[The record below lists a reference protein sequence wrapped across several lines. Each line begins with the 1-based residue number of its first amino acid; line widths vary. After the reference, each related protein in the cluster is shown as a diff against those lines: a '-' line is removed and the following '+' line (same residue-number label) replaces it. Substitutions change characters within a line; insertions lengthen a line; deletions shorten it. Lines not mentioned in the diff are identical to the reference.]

1 MNRTG
6 SGREAAVLESLQS
19 DPVIASVKDE
29 KALLAALGS
38 EHEVIFLLYGSLLD
52 IEQTVETCKTAGK
65 IVLVNLDFIDGLSSQ
80 DAAVDWLT
88 SHTGADGVLSSKP
101 SVVRAARRAGL
112 AAVQRYFLVDS
123 ISYHQLARVL
133 KQGDPHFVEIL
144 PGCVPRVI
152 EWLRAD
158 ISTPLIA
165 GGLVCERSDVIA
177 ALGAG
182 ALAVATS
189 DQLVWDM

>member
-1 MNRTG
+1 MDRTG
-6 SGREAAVLESLQS
+6 RTRETTVLESLQS

-29 KALLAALGS
+29 TALSAALAS
-38 EHEVIFLLYGSLLD
+38 EHEVLFLLYGSLID
-52 IEQTVETCKTAGK
+52 IEQTVERCKAAGK

-80 DAAVDWLT
+80 DIAVEWLK
-88 SHTGADGVLSSKP
+88 SHTGVDGILSSRP
-101 SVVRAARRAGL
+101 SVVRAARRADL

-123 ISYHQLARVL
+123 ISYHQLERVL

-144 PGCVPRVI
+144 PGCIPRVI
-152 EWLRAD
+152 EWLRTD
-158 ISTPLIA
+158 FSTPVIA
-165 GGLVCERSDVIA
+165 GGLVCERGDVIA